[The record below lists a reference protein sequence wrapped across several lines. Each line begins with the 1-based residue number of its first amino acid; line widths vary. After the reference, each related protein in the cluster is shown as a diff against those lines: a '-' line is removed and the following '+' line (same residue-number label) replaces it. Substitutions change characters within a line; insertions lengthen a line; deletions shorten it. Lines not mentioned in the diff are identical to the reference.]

1 MPFPKLDEV
10 QGKLKERNDKLAGI
24 LKEAGPELDMSKVKS
39 LDGDSQAKVDALR
52 TLNEEIDALGSERDD
67 LLLVQKSAERAAEHE
82 KAGQPDP
89 GAEGGADE
97 QKKRDQGRKSIGE
110 LFTESAAFKNRSGR
124 QGPSAELDVDV
135 KALFQTSDGVPPET
149 TRTGKFVDIVQPP
162 LDLLDVIPTTTTQQ
176 IAVVYMEETVFN
188 NTAAEVPEA
197 GAYPEAEL
205 GAEERSAPVRKI
217 AVFLPMTDEQ
227 MEDIAYARSYVN
239 SRLPL
244 MVRQRL
250 NRQILAGNGTAPNL
264 RGLLNTPGIQNVPV
278 GSDSRPDAIH
288 KAITQILMTAQARV
302 NFIGM
307 NPVDWEAIRLL
318 RTTDGIYLWG
328 SPSEAGPAR
337 IWGTA
342 VAPVQ
347 SLVEGTTV
355 VGDISQAELAV
366 KRGMDVQVSNSHE
379 DYFTHGK
386 QAIRADMRAALVVY
400 RPAAFATV
408 TATTP

>member
-1 MPFPKLDEV
+1 MTTKFPKLDEV
-10 QGKLKERNDKLAGI
+10 EGRLKERNDKLAAV
-24 LKEAGPELDMSKVKS
+24 LKEAGPELDMSKVKG
-39 LDGDSQAKVDALR
+39 LDGDSKSKVDQIR
-52 TLNEEIDALGSERDD
+52 TWNEEIEALGKERDD
-67 LLLVQKSAERAAEHE
+67 LQMLAKSAERAAEHE
-82 KAGQPDP
+82 KAGTPDP
-89 GAEGGADE
+89 GAEGGSDGGRS
-97 QKKRDQGRKSIGE
+97 KKERKSIGE
-110 LFTESAAFKNRSGR
+110 LFTESQAYKGRSGGS
-124 QGPSAELDVDV
+124 GPVAGLDVDV
-135 KALFQTSDGVPPET
+135 KSLFQTTEGIPPET
-149 TRTGKFVDIVQPP
+149 TRTGKFVEIVQPP
-162 LDLLDVIPTTTTQQ
+162 LDVLDLVPTTTTQQ
-176 IAVVYMEETVFN
+176 IAVVYMEETVYN

-217 AVFLPMTDEQ
+217 AVFLPVTDEQ

-278 GSDSRPDAIH
+278 GTDSLPDAVH
-288 KAITQILMTAQARV
+288 KAMTRIRMTAQSSPNVIA
-302 NFIGM
+302 M
-307 NPVDWEAIRLL
+307 NPVDWEGIRLL

-342 VAPVQ
+342 VAEAQ
-347 SLVEGTTV
+347 SLAEGTSI
-355 VGDISQAELAV
+355 VGDFSMLELAV
-366 KRGMDVQVSNSHE
+366 KRGMDVKVSDSHE

-400 RPAAFATV
+400 RPTAFATV
-408 TATTP
+408 TAA